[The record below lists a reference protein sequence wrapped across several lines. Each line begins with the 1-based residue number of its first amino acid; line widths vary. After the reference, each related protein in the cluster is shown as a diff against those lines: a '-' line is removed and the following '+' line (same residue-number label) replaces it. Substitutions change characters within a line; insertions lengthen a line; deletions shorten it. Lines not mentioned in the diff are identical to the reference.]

1 MQQITAVILFSL
13 LVATYIIFHPSRDG
27 DDTNSDDFPRDNSE
41 TVQYFAN
48 RNNLVN
54 VLSGRAV
61 SANAVGLEGQVK
73 NVKVK
78 QLY

>member
-1 MQQITAVILFSL
+1 M
-13 LVATYIIFHPSRDG
+13 VAAYIIFQPSSDG

-54 VLSGRAV
+54 VLSGRVV
-61 SANAVGLEGQVK
+61 SENAEGLEGHVK
-73 NVKVK
+73 SVIT
-78 QLY
+78 

>member
-1 MQQITAVILFSL
+1 MIIFSL
-13 LVATYIIFHPSRDG
+13 LVTTYIIFHPSRDG

-54 VLSGRAV
+54 VLSGRVV
-61 SANAVGLEGQVK
+61 SANAAGLEGQVK
-73 NVKVK
+73 NIKIK
-78 QLY
+78 QLYRLPMS

>member
-1 MQQITAVILFSL
+1 MQQITAVLIFSL
-13 LVATYIIFHPSRDG
+13 LVAAYIIFQHSSDG

-54 VLSGRAV
+54 VLSGRVV
-61 SANAVGLEGQVK
+61 SANAGGLEGHVK
-73 NVKVK
+73 SVIT
-78 QLY
+78 